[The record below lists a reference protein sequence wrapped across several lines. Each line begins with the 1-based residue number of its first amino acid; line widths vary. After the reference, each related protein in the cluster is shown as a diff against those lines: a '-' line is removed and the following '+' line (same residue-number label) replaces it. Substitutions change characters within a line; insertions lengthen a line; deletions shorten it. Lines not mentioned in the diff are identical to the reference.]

1 MQQPPKVI
9 ILEIKGLKSSTH
21 DIANNMTD
29 RIATELHNYYVN
41 EERLENYS
49 PRLIKMLKL
58 IDGAKSLH
66 SELQNL
72 TLITQACNI
81 VNFNADLSELC
92 DPL

>member
-1 MQQPPKVI
+1 
-9 ILEIKGLKSSTH
+9 
-21 DIANNMTD
+21 MTD

-41 EERLENYS
+41 EEKLENYS

-58 IDGAKSLH
+58 VDASKSLFF
-66 SELQNL
+66 ELQNL

-92 DPL
+92 DPF

>member
-1 MQQPPKVI
+1 
-9 ILEIKGLKSSTH
+9 
-21 DIANNMTD
+21 MTD

-41 EERLENYS
+41 EKKLENYS
-49 PRLIKMLKL
+49 QRLIKMLKL
-58 IDGAKSLH
+58 IDGSKSLL

-92 DPL
+92 DPF